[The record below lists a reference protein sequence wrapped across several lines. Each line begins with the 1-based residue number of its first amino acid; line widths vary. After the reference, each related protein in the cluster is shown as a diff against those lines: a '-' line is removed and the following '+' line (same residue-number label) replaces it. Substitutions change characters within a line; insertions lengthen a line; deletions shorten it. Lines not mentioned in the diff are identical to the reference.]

1 MIVSK
6 VEGSGA
12 KFKTVRLEPGFNLVL
27 ARQEVADGPGR
38 RRKSTNGSG
47 KTLLLLICHFCLG
60 SDSVRRRLEAPE
72 LAGWE
77 FTITIEIGG
86 RPFRASRSIDDPARV
101 RVEGDFGDWQLQPKR
116 VGGSEESSFAAG
128 EWKDALGAELYGLDP
143 EDASKMRPSF
153 GSLFRYAVRRG
164 AGAFTDPFRSFAQQ
178 RVAERDVSNAQLLG
192 LDWGP
197 FRDAHRL
204 LARRDMLTKTG
215 QGIAEVSPAE
225 RGGDRTLGRLEA
237 DLKLIESAIG
247 QRAERLGDF
256 RVHPRYREIEQAAAE
271 LGEAIRGRTA
281 DAVARR
287 EALGFYR
294 QAVEEEFGP
303 GAEEVE
309 RLYVE
314 AEADLGDLV
323 VRRLEEA
330 EEFARRIAANRR
342 ESLEREIR
350 RLEAELAQI
359 EGEVEEL
366 DSRRS
371 AALASI
377 DGSGP
382 LEEYTQ
388 IRGEQQEL
396 IERRG
401 ALRREAEQIRGLEER
416 LASVALDLDENQPAA
431 IASLRDGEGS
441 RRRIAELFEQFTG
454 ELFAD
459 SGSLRIEVAR
469 YGKLKLETRIAG
481 AGSQGVQEMLVF
493 SYDLALAVAMAER
506 GFGPGLLFHD
516 STIFD
521 GVDERQK
528 ETALRMAY
536 RESEK
541 HGFQYLLCINEG
553 DLPSGKIRRDALEE
567 FNRVTL
573 TDVDDGGL
581 LGIRY

>member
-1 MIVSK
+1 M
-6 VEGSGA
+6 
-12 KFKTVRLEPGFNLVL
+12 
-27 ARQEVADGPGR
+27 
-38 RRKSTNGSG
+38 
-47 KTLLLLICHFCLG
+47 LI
-60 SDSVRRRLEAPE
+60 
-72 LAGWE
+72 
-77 FTITIEIGG
+77 
-86 RPFRASRSIDDPARV
+86 
-101 RVEGDFGDWQLQPKR
+101 
-116 VGGSEESSFAAG
+116 
-128 EWKDALGAELYGLDP
+128 
-143 EDASKMRPSF
+143 
-153 GSLFRYAVRRG
+153 
-164 AGAFTDPFRSFAQQ
+164 
-178 RVAERDVSNAQLLG
+178 
-192 LDWGP
+192 
-197 FRDAHRL
+197 
-204 LARRDMLTKTG
+204 KTG
-215 QGIAEVSPAE
+215 QGITEVSPAE
-225 RGGDRTLGRLEA
+225 RASDLTLGRLEA
-237 DLKLIESAIG
+237 DLELIESAIG

-287 EALGFYR
+287 EALGFYV
-294 QAVEEEFGP
+294 QAAEEEFGP
-303 GAEEVE
+303 GAEEVG
-309 RLYVE
+309 RLYAE
-314 AEADLGDLV
+314 AQADLGDLV
-323 VRRLEEA
+323 IRRLEEA
-330 EEFARRIAANRR
+330 EEFSRRIAANRR

-350 RLEAELAQI
+350 RLEAELAEI
-359 EGEVEEL
+359 EDEVGEL

-377 DGSGP
+377 DGAGP
-382 LEEYTQ
+382 LEEFTQ

-401 ALRREAEQIRGLEER
+401 ALRREVEQIRGLEER
-416 LASVALDLDENQPAA
+416 LASVAVDLDENQPAA
-431 IASLRDGEGS
+431 RASLREGEDSWGRVS
-441 RRRIAELFEQFTG
+441 ELFEQFTG
-454 ELFAD
+454 ELFAN

-493 SYDLALAVAMAER
+493 SYDLALAVATAER
-506 GFGPGLLFHD
+506 GFGAGLLFHD

-553 DLPSGKIRRDALEE
+553 DLPSEEIRREALEE

-573 TDVDDGGL
+573 TDVEDGGL